1 MCKARKLVLKN
12 SLQNF
17 KERSMSIRKLALL
30 LVFVMAAAM
39 LSSGVLA
46 QDDEIVVEPG
56 DDIVLGLAVS
66 LSGDTAPFGIDIQ
79 RGVELAQE
87 DRPTVTVDGVE
98 FNVVIDA
105 QDSACSAE
113 TGQAVANRFAADPS
127 IAGVIGHMCSSACNA
142 AAPIYDAAG
151 YTSIS
156 PSCTAPTL
164 TQQGYTSFN
173 RAVTPDGIQ
182 GTLAAEFIYNELGV
196 TKIAT
201 IHDGSAYGE
210 GLVTVLIPAFEA
222 LGGEVV
228 ASDAVNVGD
237 TDFRALLEEI
247 ASAEPELIYFAGFPN
262 EAALLA
268 QQRADAGLGDVIFMG
283 ADGIQGPEFIEQA
296 GEAAEGAYA
305 SVAIPFSSDDLDML
319 LERYVATYGEEPP
332 GPYYPNGYDAYN
344 IFLDA
349 IEAVGE
355 INEDGALVISR
366 SALQEYVRSFEG
378 FEGMTGLLS
387 ADGTGET
394 SSSAIGFYQVQD
406 GEFVEVLVMGGME
419 DDMMMEEPT
428 MAISDIALSDPN
440 FSTLVEAVLAADPS
454 VLDALLTAE
463 SLTIFAP
470 TNDAFEAS
478 GIVVTD
484 LDAETLTNVL
494 LYHAVEGEF
503 DAAALVE
510 MGSGTLTTLLGED
523 ITFEVV
529 DGAVVLNGTV
539 TVVMP
544 DVYATNGVIHV
555 IDGVLLP
562 GE

>member
-1 MCKARKLVLKN
+1 
-12 SLQNF
+12 
-17 KERSMSIRKLALL
+17 MSIRKLALL
-30 LVFVMAAAM
+30 LVFVLAAVV
-39 LSSGVLA
+39 SGVFA

-56 DDIVLGLAVS
+56 DDIILGLAVS

-87 DRPTVTVDGVE
+87 DRPTVTVGDVE
-98 FNVVIDA
+98 FAVVIDA

-113 TGQAVANRFAADPS
+113 TGQAVANRFAADPT
-127 IAGVIGHMCSSACNA
+127 IVGVIGHMCSSACNA

-156 PSCTAPTL
+156 ASCTAPAL
-164 TQQGYTSFN
+164 TQEGYTSFN
-173 RAVTPDGIQ
+173 RAVTPDGVQ
-182 GTLAAEFIYNELGV
+182 GTLAAEFIYDELGV
-196 TKIAT
+196 TTIAT

-210 GLVTVLIPAFEA
+210 GLVSVLIPAFEA

-237 TDFRALLEEI
+237 TDFRALLEEF
-247 ASAEPELIYFAGFPN
+247 AAAEPELIYFAGFPN

-268 QQRADAGLGDVIFMG
+268 QQRADAGLGDVTFMG
-283 ADGIQGPEFIEQA
+283 ADGIQGPEFIEQS

-305 SVAIPFSSDDLDML
+305 SVAIPFSSEDLDTL
-319 LERYVATYGEEPP
+319 LERYIVTFGEEPP

-344 IFLDA
+344 IFLNA
-349 IEAVGE
+349 IEETGE
-355 INEDGALVISR
+355 IDEDGALVLSR
-366 SALQEYVRSFEG
+366 AAIEEYVRSFEG
-378 FEGMTGLLS
+378 FEGMTGLLT

-394 SSSAIGFYQVQD
+394 SSSAIGFYQVVD

-419 DDMMMEEPT
+419 EDMGDGDMMEAPT

-440 FSTLVEAVLAADPS
+440 FSTLVEAVLAADPA
-454 VLDALLTAE
+454 VLEVLLTAE
-463 SLTIFAP
+463 DLTIFAP
-470 TNDAFEAS
+470 TNDAFAAS
-478 GIVVTD
+478 GVAVAD
-484 LDAETLTNVL
+484 LDAETVTSVL
-494 LYHAVEGEF
+494 LYHAVEGAYS
-503 DAAALVE
+503 AADLIE

-523 ITFEVV
+523 ISFEVV

-555 IDGVLLP
+555 VDGVLMP